1 MKILHTYDKVKEILE
16 EQPETRD
23 DYNKLLAAY
32 WYEENYKNSFKA
44 VDWFFR
50 ELSIGNVTHPESIMR
65 TRRKVQQDFPELKGC
80 SKKEEEENVKTELG
94 YK

>member
-1 MKILHTYDKVKEILE
+1 
-16 EQPETRD
+16 
-23 DYNKLLAAY
+23 
-32 WYEENYKNSFKA
+32 
-44 VDWFFR
+44 
-50 ELSIGNVTHPESIMR
+50 MR